1 MLLLSDQ
8 EIQTLITFHCLSLS
22 KADLQTAL
30 ELLNPGTARL
40 MDKTLVPCA
49 LLNRR
54 YKS

>member
-40 MDKTLVPCA
+40 KDKALVLCA
-49 LLNRR
+49 LLHMR
-54 YKS
+54 YKT